1 MNGISLLLLEK
12 SMPGLD
18 VRPVVCQGNAC
29 AGTAYVTLENVR
41 VSIKNVIGKLNQGF
55 KAIMFNF
62 NHERLGIIITSIRS
76 SRMCYEIAMKYSNRR
91 KAFGVT
97 LFEQGVIRNKL
108 AHMVRQIE
116 ASYAWLEA
124 ITYQLSSMNH
134 QEAALKLGGP
144 IALLKA
150 QSTVT
155 FEYCARE
162 ASQILGGIAYTKGG
176 VGEWVERLYRD
187 VRSMAIPGGSEE
199 IMLDLGIRQ
208 VQKLSKLSI
217 SAKL

>member
-1 MNGISLLLLEK
+1 MNGISLLILEK
-12 SMPGLD
+12 NMPGLD
-18 VRPVVCQGNAC
+18 VRPIVCQGNAC
-29 AGTAYVTLENVR
+29 AGTAYVTIENVQIP
-41 VSIKNVIGKLNQGF
+41 IKNVIGKVNQGF

-76 SRMCYEIAMKYSNRR
+76 SRMCYEVAMKYANKR
-91 KAFGVT
+91 KAFGAT
-97 LFEQGVIRNKL
+97 LFERGVIRNKL
-108 AHMVRQIE
+108 AHMARQIE
-116 ASYAWLEA
+116 ASYSWLES
-124 ITYQLSSMNH
+124 IVYQLSVMSH
-134 QEAALKLGGP
+134 QESALKLGGP

-162 ASQILGGIAYTKGG
+162 ASQILGGISYTKGG

-208 VQKLSKLSI
+208 IQKLSAAMD
-217 SAKL
+217 AKL

>member
-1 MNGISLLLLEK
+1 MNGISLLLVEK
-12 SMPGLD
+12 NMPGLN

-29 AGTAYVTLENVR
+29 AGTAYVTLENVH
-41 VSIKNVIGKLNQGF
+41 VPIKNVVGQLNQGF
-55 KAIMFNF
+55 KAIMYNF

-76 SRMCYEIAMKYSNRR
+76 SRMCYEVAMKYSNQR

-108 AHMVRQIE
+108 AHMARQIE
-116 ASYAWLEA
+116 ASYSWLET
-124 ITYQLSSMNH
+124 IVYQLSILNH
-134 QEAALKLGGP
+134 QEGALKLGGP

-162 ASQILGGIAYTKGG
+162 ASQILGGISYTKGG
-176 VGEWVERLYRD
+176 LGEWIERLYRD

-208 VQKLSKLSI
+208 IQKLSNSPNSKL
-217 SAKL
+217 